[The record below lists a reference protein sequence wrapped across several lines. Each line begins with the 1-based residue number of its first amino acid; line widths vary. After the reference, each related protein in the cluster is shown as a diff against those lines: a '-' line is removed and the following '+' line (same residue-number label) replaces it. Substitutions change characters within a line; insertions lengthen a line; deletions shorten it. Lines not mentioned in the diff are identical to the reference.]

1 MSIAIVKIPDSNLDM
16 FKKLMRALDAQVS
29 IMTSAEEK
37 QKKIML
43 KLIEDSEKSE
53 NVSKEEA
60 KKYFRKYGVDL

>member
-1 MSIAIVKIPDSNLDM
+1 PDSNLDM
-16 FKKLMRALDAQVS
+16 FKKLMRALNAQVS
-29 IMTSAEEK
+29 IMKNSEEK

-43 KLIEDSEKSE
+43 KLIEESEKSE